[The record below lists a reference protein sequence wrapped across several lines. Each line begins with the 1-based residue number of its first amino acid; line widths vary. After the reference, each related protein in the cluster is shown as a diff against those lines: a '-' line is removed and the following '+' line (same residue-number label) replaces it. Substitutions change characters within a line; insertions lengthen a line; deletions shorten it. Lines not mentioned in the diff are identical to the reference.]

1 MKVHESEVEKNT
13 DIGDIEKYKKK
24 QRYKKLIKFL
34 IIVLVLSVGVALVV
48 INREVI
54 FEPLRGI
61 FSKVTT
67 TTDDEAGFPVNMPSS
82 KDYKFDRLS
91 DGFALLTD
99 TYLCSYD
106 SEGTQ
111 TFAIQHGYINPL
123 CSFNEKSV
131 LIYDKG
137 GMNFALYSKTSEIYK
152 KSAENEI
159 IVTASIGQGG
169 YAAVVTSGGQY
180 PNTIYVYDGNGNRK
194 YTCRYIEEKVMQAT
208 ISPDNR
214 YMYITLVKS
223 VNGDVITEV
232 IKHEINGKEIWSTEI
247 SDSLS
252 FDISVS
258 DENIIVIT
266 DEKICHIDT
275 ENGDISSTYN
285 YKGTLSDY
293 DISAEH
299 ESIFLFENSD
309 KNETVVVMD
318 KEGGLTAT
326 RVYEE
331 KIKDAEIVGG
341 ELLILTE
348 NEIRRYD
355 TSLNELSAENTDK
368 GYVRTVRIDA
378 GILLM
383 SGNTIDLKKV

>member
-1 MKVHESEVEKNT
+1 
-13 DIGDIEKYKKK
+13 D
-24 QRYKKLIKFL
+24 
-34 IIVLVLSVGVALVV
+34 
-48 INREVI
+48 
-54 FEPLRGI
+54 
-61 FSKVTT
+61 
-67 TTDDEAGFPVNMPSS
+67 
-82 KDYKFDRLS
+82 
-91 DGFALLTD
+91 
-99 TYLCSYD
+99 
-106 SEGTQ
+106 
-111 TFAIQHGYINPL
+111 
-123 CSFNEKSV
+123 
-131 LIYDKG
+131 
-137 GMNFALYSKTSEIYK
+137 
-152 KSAENEI
+152 
-159 IVTASIGQGG
+159 
-169 YAAVVTSGGQY
+169 
-180 PNTIYVYDGNGNRK
+180 
-194 YTCRYIEEKVMQAT
+194 EKVMQAT

-214 YMYITLVKS
+214 YVYITLVKS

-232 IKHEINGKEIWSTEI
+232 IKHEINGEEIWSTEI

-258 DENIIVIT
+258 DENMIVIT

-293 DISAEH
+293 DISAER
-299 ESIFLFENSD
+299 ESVFLFENSD

-341 ELLILTE
+341 EILILTE

-355 TSLNELSAENTDK
+355 TSLNELSAENTEK
-368 GYVRTVRIDA
+368 GYVKTVRIDA

>member
-1 MKVHESEVEKNT
+1 
-13 DIGDIEKYKKK
+13 
-24 QRYKKLIKFL
+24 
-34 IIVLVLSVGVALVV
+34 
-48 INREVI
+48 
-54 FEPLRGI
+54 
-61 FSKVTT
+61 
-67 TTDDEAGFPVNMPSS
+67 
-82 KDYKFDRLS
+82 
-91 DGFALLTD
+91 
-99 TYLCSYD
+99 
-106 SEGTQ
+106 
-111 TFAIQHGYINPL
+111 
-123 CSFNEKSV
+123 
-131 LIYDKG
+131 
-137 GMNFALYSKTSEIYK
+137 
-152 KSAENEI
+152 
-159 IVTASIGQGG
+159 
-169 YAAVVTSGGQY
+169 
-180 PNTIYVYDGNGNRK
+180 
-194 YTCRYIEEKVMQAT
+194 MQAT

-266 DEKICHIDT
+266 DEKICHIDV

-368 GYVRTVRIDA
+368 GYVKTVRIDA